1 MAKKQKV
8 DSLVKAWLDVELNE
22 NGKSLTQALDELNN
36 KLNTVHTHS
45 RINEWKTNRNGRGE
59 RLPRELRKYMAKKAI
74 KSILKNAGVEI
85 DHLNARHFNKIVE
98 QLT

>member
-1 MAKKQKV
+1 MAKQKV

-22 NGKSLTQALDELNN
+22 NGKNLTQALNELNK

-59 RLPRELRKYMAKKAI
+59 RLPRELRKYMGKRVI
-74 KSILKNAGVEI
+74 KSVLNNAGV
-85 DHLNARHFNKIVE
+85 NKIVE